1 MRWRVLDKLLGC
13 VDNFYSELKKRKAAP
28 VGPSRKAGEIRKL
41 DPSHDKCGRYLLGRY
56 RDRPSVQKGT
66 VLSARVLRTSPF
78 TSTSGGASGMVVGF
92 RE

>member
-1 MRWRVLDKLLGC
+1 MVVTVAVSDK
-13 VDNFYSELKKRKAAP
+13 DPLKKGGQVLSAHPTHPER
-28 VGPSRKAGEIRKL
+28 EIA
-41 DPSHDKCGRYLLGRY
+41 HDKCGRYLLGRY

-66 VLSARVLRTSPF
+66 VLSARVLRTSPL